1 MACVTDSRVQR
12 DHRGP
17 IRLGAAGAV
26 AAGTAVGL
34 ELGLLAYWKVAGS
47 LTTALVVGLAAAFI
61 FGLFLHYRGIP
72 IPRNWR

>member
-1 MACVTDSRVQR
+1 VTDSRVQR

-34 ELGLLAYWKVAGS
+34 ELGLLAYWKVAGGT
-47 LTTALVVGLAAAFI
+47 TTAWAVGLTGALL
-61 FGLFLHYRGIP
+61 FGLFLHFRGISL
-72 IPRNWR
+72 PRNWR